1 MIVTLTPQ
9 AARAQWVVIDP
20 AAITQLIV
28 QVQKTVE
35 MIKQLRNIEGNLD
48 KLNDWEILD
57 HTNLASKKF
66 GRFLDEYTRIFKDI
80 MKEIEGYQ
88 DGGLMGQLDRLDE
101 VYWQYHTDW
110 DKDELFEESLER
122 DPLYGKIAKEVL
134 WTKIQFKHAAKVGA
148 KIRDSLEQSQAQTQV
163 LLEDTAQAVGIM
175 QSIKIGNQLTGMV
188 AKSLDKL
195 NVSLTE
201 HLQAQAAQGLEQNQ
215 KQGLQM
221 NRAREAIKGW
231 GTPSPSTP
239 LKSAN
244 PFEDF

>member
-1 MIVTLTPQ
+1 M
-9 AARAQWVVIDP
+9 VVIDP
-20 AAITQLIV
+20 SAVAQLVTQI
-28 QVQKTVE
+28 QKALE
-35 MIKQLRNIEGNLD
+35 MIRQLQTINKGLES
-48 KLNDWEILD
+48 LNEWEIID

-66 GRFLDEYTRIFKDI
+66 RRFFEEYKQIFEDI
-80 MKEIEGYQ
+80 MKEIEGYHE
-88 DGGLMGQLDRLDE
+88 GGLMGQLERLDE

-110 DKDELFEESLER
+110 DKDELFKESIER
-122 DPLYGKIAKEVL
+122 DPLYGRIAKEVL
-134 WTKIQFKHAAKVGA
+134 WTRIQFKHAAKVGSQ
-148 KIRDSLEQSQAQTQV
+148 IRESLKQSQSQVQV
-163 LLEDTAQAVGIM
+163 LLDDTAQAVGIM

-201 HLQAQAAQGLEQNQ
+201 HLQAQAAQGLELNQ

-231 GTPSPSTP
+231 GTPSPSKP

-244 PFEDF
+244 PFDGF